1 LDQVD
6 DPPSWRDGCSVRDPR
21 GLYELSESQPVP
33 GELDHPVLL
42 FCLSGFIDAGQAG
55 RLAAEHLLETL
66 EHRVLAVFDLDE
78 IFDYRARR
86 PVMTFDSDH
95 WKDYATP
102 TLYLYLARDLDGRA
116 FLLLVGPEPDL
127 QWERFAAS
135 VRQLVERYGVRLAI
149 GAHAIPMGVPHTRP
163 IGVTA
168 HATDPARVT
177 GYRKWVGQIQVP
189 GHMTGLLELRLGQSG
204 HEATGFAVHVPHYLS
219 QNEYPAAAQVLL
231 ESLGRLGG
239 LRLPIQALATAGEQ
253 VQAAI
258 AAQVAEQ
265 PEVQAVVRALEEQ
278 YDSLVDKEDSPI
290 GPGPQD
296 IPSGDE
302 LGAAL
307 ERFLAAENERRR
319 SDG

>member
-1 LDQVD
+1 M
-6 DPPSWRDGCSVRDPR
+6 RDPR
-21 GLYELSESQPVP
+21 GLYELTDSQPQP
-33 GELDHPVLL
+33 DELSSPALL

-66 EHRVLAVFDLDE
+66 EHRLLAAFELDE
-78 IFDYRARR
+78 VYDYRARR

-102 TLYLYLARDLDGRA
+102 TLHLYLARDLDGQA

-127 QWERFAAS
+127 QWERFAAA
-135 VRQLVERYGVRLAI
+135 VGQLVERYAVRLSI

-163 IGVTA
+163 VGVTA
-168 HATDPARVT
+168 HSTDPSRVT

-189 GHMTGLLELRLGQSG
+189 GHMTGLLELRLGESG
-204 HEATGFAVHVPHYLS
+204 HEAAGFAVHVPHYLA

-278 YDSLVDKEDSPI
+278 YDALVEQEDSPI
-290 GPGPQD
+290 GPGPAD
-296 IPSGDE
+296 LPSGDE
-302 LGAAL
+302 LGAEL
-307 ERFLAAENERRR
+307 ERFLAAENERRGP
-319 SDG
+319 DG